1 MNHSS
6 LERGRGIYLLL
17 FSFLMVTVAER
28 PVNKI
33 PSASPLAP
41 PVASYGKA
49 TPYYLRDFFTLQH
62 SIISPQPAALGQPA
76 VLVNEFEPDL

>member
-6 LERGRGIYLLL
+6 LEQGRGIYLLL

-28 PVNKI
+28 PVNKNTT
-33 PSASPLAP
+33 ALPLAP

-49 TPYYLRDFFTLQH
+49 TSIITNVTFFTLQH
-62 SIISPQPAALGQPA
+62 SIKVHFQLPQGGQPV
-76 VLVNEFEPDL
+76 VLGK